1 MKETK
6 VSAMVGLAVTLL
18 AVVTA
23 LAFSF
28 ATLAYQK
35 EVVKLRK
42 INAEYK
48 KTVDDYRSVLEGIQ
62 AQLERA
68 QQTAAPK

>member
-28 ATLAYQK
+28 TTLSYQR
-35 EVVKLRK
+35 ETVKLRK
-42 INAEYK
+42 LNAEYK
-48 KTVDDYRSVLEGIQ
+48 KTVDDYRIVLEGIQ
-62 AQLERA
+62 SQISKVKE
-68 QQTAAPK
+68 

>member
-28 ATLAYQK
+28 TTLSYQR
-35 EVVKLRK
+35 ETVKLRK
-42 INAEYK
+42 LNAEYK
-48 KTVDDYRSVLEGIQ
+48 KTVDDYRVVLEGIQ
-62 AQLERA
+62 SQISKVKE
-68 QQTAAPK
+68 